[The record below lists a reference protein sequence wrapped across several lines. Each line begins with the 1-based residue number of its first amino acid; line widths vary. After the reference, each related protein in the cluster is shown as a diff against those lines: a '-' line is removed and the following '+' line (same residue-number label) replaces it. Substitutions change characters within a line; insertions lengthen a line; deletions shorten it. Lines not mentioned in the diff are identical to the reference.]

1 MHRVALV
8 VNLRACGLA
17 FEDAATN
24 PVTLSEERRERRKEE
39 EEEEKKER
47 STQGSAESSTVAGSG
62 PSIFSKC
69 HLTTDTLGTTQQQAA
84 DTKKNT

>member
-1 MHRVALV
+1 MHRIALV

-24 PVTLSEERRERRKEE
+24 PVTLSEERRERRKEVE

-62 PSIFSKC
+62 PSIFFQNV
-69 HLTTDTLGTTQQQAA
+69 T
-84 DTKKNT
+84 